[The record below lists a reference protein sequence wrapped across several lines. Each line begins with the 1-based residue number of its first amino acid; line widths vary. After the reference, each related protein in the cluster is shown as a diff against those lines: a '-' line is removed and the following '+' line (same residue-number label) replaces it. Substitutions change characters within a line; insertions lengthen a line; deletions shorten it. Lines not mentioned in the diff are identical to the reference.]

1 MSSYPK
7 FQTQAEIEAEIV
19 MFAQRA
25 VKRAVRAIERD
36 DMDIDAMDAT
46 EVYDI
51 ARDHAYDVLV
61 ACVGGE
67 VLVDILLGEVAEEA
81 CERLLRGDF

>member
-7 FQTQAEIEAEIV
+7 FQTKAEIEAEIN
-19 MFAQRA
+19 MFAKRA
-25 VKRAVRAIERD
+25 VKRAARAMARE
-36 DMDIDAMDAT
+36 DIDIDDLEAT

-61 ACVGGE
+61 ACVGGD
-67 VLVDILLGEVAEEA
+67 VLVDILLGEVADEA